1 MKAGYQAVYD
11 ADLKGYFDSIPHRE
25 MMASLHKHIADRS
38 VLQLIRMWLEAPVV
52 EKPDKRGGA
61 PKVSRSEKG
70 TPQGGIVSPL
80 LANLYLHWFDRAF
93 QRGPAQWTGA
103 KLVRY
108 ADFLVLTKHW
118 DERLESW
125 IERFLEGK
133 LKLTINREKTKVV
146 DMREEQA
153 AVNFL
158 GYSFQMTP
166 DLFGRKKQFLNM
178 VPSAKAMKKERV
190 SLHELTNCK
199 QCFKPVPE
207 LIGEI
212 NQQIRGWK
220 NYFSIGY
227 PGLIALSGCTAK
239 RQSVNA

>member
-1 MKAGYQAVYD
+1 M
-11 ADLKGYFDSIPHRE
+11 
-25 MMASLHKHIADRS
+25 
-38 VLQLIRMWLEAPVV
+38 
-52 EKPDKRGGA
+52 
-61 PKVSRSEKG
+61 
-70 TPQGGIVSPL
+70 
-80 LANLYLHWFDRAF
+80 
-93 QRGPAQWTGA
+93 
-103 KLVRY
+103 RY
-108 ADFLVLTKHW
+108 ADDFVVLTKQW
-118 DERLESW
+118 DERLEGW

-146 DMREEQA
+146 DLREEQA

-158 GYSFQMTP
+158 GYSFHMTP

-178 VPSAKAMKKERV
+178 VPSAKAMKKERA

-227 PGLIALSGCTAK
+227 PQGAYWEIDWYVRDRLIHHLQRRSQRGFEFPKDRTIFQWFEEQGLIALSGCKAK
-239 RQSVNA
+239 RHPMNA